1 MLLPRLAYNFLSAV
15 GAAIALIDAV
25 TIFVLLVV
33 GLLAETTN
41 PYLGIVLYMVLPV
54 ILVFGLV
61 LIPLGMY
68 RQVRRERRL
77 GKIEAQ
83 AWPRLDLNQ
92 PSHRNATLVFL
103 VGTLGFLVI
112 SAVGTY
118 QAYHYTES
126 NGFCGQTCHTVM
138 HPEFIAYQNSSHAR
152 VKCVECHIGTGAGW
166 YAKSKLSGAYQVYAT
181 LAARYPRPIPTP
193 IENLRPAQETCEQ
206 CHWPKRFF
214 GAQQRQFNH
223 FMYDENNT
231 HWPINMLIKTGGG
244 DPQTGQTSGIHW
256 HMNIG
261 VRVEYVARD
270 ERRQE
275 IPWVRVTDRMTGR
288 VTVYEDTERPLSAEE
303 RRRMA
308 PRVMD
313 CMDCH
318 NRPSHVYYSPDH
330 QVDVALLTGRIDRT
344 IPSVKSVA
352 VTAMERDFQSS
363 AAAVRGIANS
373 MTEFYREKFP
383 ALYASRRATIDAA
396 IVAVQEAYTRSIFPG
411 MKVKWSEYPDDIGHF
426 IYPGCMRCHD
436 ARHRSASGLSLTR
449 NCNACHVILAQGT
462 GRAAQVSS
470 TPEGLEFTHP
480 ADIGGAWR
488 ESGCFDCHRGVA
500 P

>member
-1 MLLPRLAYNFLSAV
+1 MILPRLAYNFLSAV
-15 GAAIALIDAV
+15 GATIALIDAI

-33 GLLAETTN
+33 SMMAETTN
-41 PYLGIVLYMVLPV
+41 PYLGVLLYMVLPV
-54 ILVFGLV
+54 VLVFGLV
-61 LIPLGMY
+61 LIPIGMY
-68 RQVRRERRL
+68 RQARRESRL
-77 GKIEAQ
+77 GPGETRP
-83 AWPRLDLNQ
+83 WPQLDLNQ

-103 VGTLGFLVI
+103 AGTLGFVII

-118 QAYHYTES
+118 QAYHHTES
-126 NGFCGQTCHTVM
+126 NGFCGTTCHRVM

-181 LAARYPRPIPTP
+181 LAGRYPAPIPTP

-223 FMYDENNT
+223 YMYDESNT

-270 ERRQE
+270 KRRQD

-288 VTVYEDTERPLSAEE
+288 TTVYENVERPLSPEE
-303 RRRMA
+303 VRRLA

-318 NRPSHVYYSPDH
+318 NRPSHVFSSPDH
-330 QVDVALLTGRIDRT
+330 QIDVALLTGRVDRT
-344 IPSVKSVA
+344 IPHVKRVA
-352 VTAMERDFQSS
+352 VAAMARDFNSS
-363 AAAVRGIANS
+363 DAAMRGIANS

-383 ALYASRRATIDAA
+383 ALYADRRAAIDTA
-396 IVAVQEAYTRSIFPG
+396 IVSAQEAYARSIFPG
-411 MKVKWSEYPDDIGHF
+411 MKVKWSGYPDDIGHF

-449 NCNACHVILAQGT
+449 DCTACHVILAQGT
-462 GRAAQVSS
+462 GREAQVSS
-470 TPEGLEFTHP
+470 TPGGLEFKHP
-480 ADIGGAWR
+480 VDVGDAWR
-488 ESGCFDCHRGVA
+488 ESGCFECHRGVA